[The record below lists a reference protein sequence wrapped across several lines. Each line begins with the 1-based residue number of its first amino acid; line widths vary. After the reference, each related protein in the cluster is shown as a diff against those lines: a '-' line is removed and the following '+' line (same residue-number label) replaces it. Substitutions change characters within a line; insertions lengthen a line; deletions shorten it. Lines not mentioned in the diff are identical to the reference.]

1 MEVSADSSTLSFYEE
16 RSHGVGLSNS
26 PELNLPRRSRIFQS
40 MKQLYFNLPR
50 LDLPEFELF
59 LAITGSSFDEKQ
71 NVAQYSHRTSTS
83 LTLPSVGTLVLH

>member
-1 MEVSADSSTLSFYEE
+1 
-16 RSHGVGLSNS
+16 
-26 PELNLPRRSRIFQS
+26 
-40 MKQLYFNLPR
+40 MKQHYFNLPR

-59 LAITGSSFDEKQ
+59 LAITGSSFDKKQ